1 MQKQIIHYINQYL
14 PALLL
19 GKGFSAQ
26 MVPILTCKME
36 VFAW

>member
-1 MQKQIIHYINQYL
+1 MQKQITDYINQYL

-26 MVPILTCKME
+26 MVPILTCKIE
-36 VFAW
+36 AFA